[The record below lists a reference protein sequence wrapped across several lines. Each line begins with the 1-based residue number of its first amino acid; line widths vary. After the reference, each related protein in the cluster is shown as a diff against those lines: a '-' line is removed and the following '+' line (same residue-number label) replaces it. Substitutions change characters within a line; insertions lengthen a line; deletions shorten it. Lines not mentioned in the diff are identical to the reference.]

1 MRHKLPDNKKKA
13 KMGAY
18 IDPDLYA
25 ILESHLSER
34 GIKNLSKYVES
45 LVRKDMEERGEDVK
59 KEF

>member
-1 MRHKLPDNKKKA
+1 MRHKIPDNKKKV
-13 KMGAY
+13 KMGAS
-18 IDPDLYA
+18 IDADLIE

>member
-1 MRHKLPDNKKKA
+1 MRYKMPDDKKRVKTNLT
-13 KMGAY
+13 
-18 IDPDLYA
+18 IDTDLIE

-59 KEF
+59 KNF